1 MTSVQLAAKR
11 DAILAHCDVVRS
23 SKGDRSVEYS
33 EASKALKV
41 LDQEIARATALEA
54 GTGRIRQTRMYSR
67 KGL

>member
-1 MTSVQLAAKR
+1 MTSTQLRAKR
-11 DAILAHCDVVRS
+11 DLILAHCDVVRA

-33 EASKALKV
+33 EASKSLAV

-54 GTGRIRQTRMYSR
+54 GTSRIRQTRLYSE